1 MPQRRTFRTKGI
13 VLRKTKLGEQD
24 VILTLLTEDG
34 SQCQAVAKGARKPG
48 SRLTARC
55 DLFCEVDFL
64 LAHGRSLAVVAE
76 ASLITPHQLLR
87 MQVEHMSAA
96 VCVCE
101 IAQHTSFEDAQDGF
115 LFPLLSRVLLAI
127 EQATVSEQLDLIVAA
142 YTFKV
147 FAHQGWRVQLD
158 SCVACADPAPSRF
171 SAAMGGVVCESCA
184 AALEGAE
191 PISHTEIEWL
201 DALLHMTFDQILAAQ
216 VDKQTAA
223 YIASLAHIWAVTHLD
238 CRLRAFEYYLSV

>member
-1 MPQRRTFRTKGI
+1 M
-13 VLRKTKLGEQD
+13 
-24 VILTLLTEDG
+24 
-34 SQCQAVAKGARKPG
+34 
-48 SRLTARC
+48 
-55 DLFCEVDFL
+55 
-64 LAHGRSLAVVAE
+64 
-76 ASLITPHQLLR
+76 
-87 MQVEHMSAA
+87 
-96 VCVCE
+96 
-101 IAQHTSFEDAQDGF
+101 
-115 LFPLLSRVLLAI
+115 
-127 EQATVSEQLDLIVAA
+127 
-142 YTFKV
+142 
-147 FAHQGWRVQLD
+147 QLD